1 MRQTVWL
8 VSVKLPQFLSS
19 GQFLNYVTLLDIDC
33 AASSCHLKIL
43 QIAVKKG
50 NNINAW
56 ILHHSESERRPQT
69 LKVQSNVEHEVIF
82 FFFYCENK
90 YELQIFHNTNTEI
103 NCINWLYGVLLTSCL
118 QLASTLLQWK
128 NINLFCSGVSETCSY
143 FSSLKFYQLGLI
155 NVKIDY

>member
-1 MRQTVWL
+1 M
-8 VSVKLPQFLSS
+8 
-19 GQFLNYVTLLDIDC
+19 LLDIDC

-82 FFFYCENK
+82 FSFTVKTNMNFKFFITQTQK
-90 YELQIFHNTNTEI
+90 SI
-103 NCINWLYGVLLTSCL
+103 
-118 QLASTLLQWK
+118 A
-128 NINLFCSGVSETCSY
+128 
-143 FSSLKFYQLGLI
+143 LI
-155 NVKIDY
+155 GYTVYY